1 MFDPISDPSTLA
13 ELATAAIRSR
23 IASGRLRPGTRL
35 IETQLASELG
45 VSRPP
50 VREALRVLEQEGL
63 VVSLA
68 RRGVTVT
75 ELSPQDVYEIYTLRR
90 TLEEMAV
97 RIGVPV
103 LVPERLERVEAA
115 FETLLEHARRG
126 DEESAAEDS
135 HRFHV
140 AIIGLAGHERLERVY
155 RSLALQLTMHLNRRA
170 RAAHETLLER
180 AERHRPTLELVR
192 AGDAEGLLADLGDL
206 AAVSLVTR
214 LGVQPIMSPEA
225 RAWYAAVAPAD
236 DGSLLASE

>member
-1 MFDPISDPSTLA
+1 MTPMFDPIADPATLA
-13 ELATAAIRSR
+13 ELATGAIRSR
-23 IASGRLRPGTRL
+23 IASGRLRPGARL

-63 VVSLA
+63 VVSLP

-103 LVPERLERVEAA
+103 LVPERLARVEAA
-115 FETLLEHARRG
+115 FETLLEHARQG

-135 HRFHV
+135 HRFHL
-140 AIIGLAGHERLERVY
+140 AIIGLAGHGHLERVY
-155 RSLALQLTMHLNRRA
+155 RSLALQLTMYLNRQA

-180 AERHRPTLELVR
+180 AERHRSTLELVR
-192 AGDAEGLLADLGDL
+192 AGDAEALLTDLGDL

-214 LGVQPIMSPEA
+214 LGVEPAMSAEA
-225 RAWYAAVAPAD
+225 RAWYAAIAAAK
-236 DGSLLASE
+236 GS